1 MKNSTKIFLSA
12 VALGAASVGAY
23 YAVKKFFPASEVTE
37 ELKEIIETATETA
50 AETVT
55 EVTQA

>member
-12 VALGAASVGAY
+12 VALGAASVGTY

-37 ELKEIIETATETA
+37 ELKEIIETATETVAETA
-50 AETVT
+50 AETA
-55 EVTQA
+55 QA